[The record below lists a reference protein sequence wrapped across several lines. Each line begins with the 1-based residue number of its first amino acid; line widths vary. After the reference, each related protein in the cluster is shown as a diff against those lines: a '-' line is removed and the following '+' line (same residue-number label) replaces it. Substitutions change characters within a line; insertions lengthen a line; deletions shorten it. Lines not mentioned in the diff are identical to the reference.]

1 MAAVAANNI
10 ATGQVTMTGAAL
22 LVAPAR
28 SDRKRLTLIMGGT
41 GTPADTF
48 LGGPGV
54 AVGAGVLLAGVK
66 GQAIVL
72 ETTAAVFG
80 NGPAAAVVT
89 YIEEFA

>member
-10 ATGQVTMTGAAL
+10 ATGQATMTGAAVA
-22 LVAPAR
+22 VAPAR
-28 SDRKRLTLIMGGT
+28 ADRKRLTLVMG

-48 LGGPGV
+48 IGGPGV
-54 AVGAGVLLAGVK
+54 AVGTGVLLAGVK
-66 GQAIVL
+66 GQTIVL

-80 NGPAAAVVT
+80 NGTAAAVVT